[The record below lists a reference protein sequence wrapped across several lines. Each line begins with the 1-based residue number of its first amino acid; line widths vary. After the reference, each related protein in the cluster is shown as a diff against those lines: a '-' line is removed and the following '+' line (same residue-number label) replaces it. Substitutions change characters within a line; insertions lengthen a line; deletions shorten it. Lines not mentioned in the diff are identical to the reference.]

1 VILKPSAA
9 IESETSGGGPGF
21 TLIEVLMAIGVLS
34 IGILAVFSMQIS
46 AINGDAAA
54 RMRTEATIL
63 ASELAEEEMSLNYD
77 NVVPEGPA
85 KVGVYTWK
93 IDVHNDAPV
102 KSTKTI
108 NVTVCWRD
116 NYAAPD
122 SCTSAFGL
130 KRVTLDV
137 IRADI

>member
-1 VILKPSAA
+1 M
-9 IESETSGGGPGF
+9 
-21 TLIEVLMAIGVLS
+21 LMAIAIFS

-46 AINGDAAA
+46 AINGDASA

-63 ASELAEEEMSLNYD
+63 ASQLAEEEMSLNYN
-77 NVVPEGPA
+77 NVVPEGPT

-93 IDVHNDAPV
+93 IDVQNDAPMR
-102 KSTKTI
+102 STKTI

-130 KRVTLDV
+130 KSVTLDV
-137 IRADI
+137 VRADI

>member
-1 VILKPSAA
+1 MLLKPSAA
-9 IESETSGGGPGF
+9 IENEPSGGSLGY
-21 TLIEVLMAIGVLS
+21 TLIEMLMAIAIFS

-63 ASELAEEEMSLNYD
+63 ASELAEEQMSLNYD

-93 IDVHNDAPV
+93 IDVKNDSPMR
-102 KSTKTI
+102 STKTI

-116 NYAAPD
+116 NNPAPD

-130 KRVTLDV
+130 KAVTLDV
-137 IRADI
+137 VRADI

>member
-1 VILKPSAA
+1 MILKPSAA
-9 IESETSGGGPGF
+9 IENETSEGSPGY
-21 TLIEVLMAIGVLS
+21 TLIEILMAIAIFS

-46 AINGDAAA
+46 AINGDATA

-63 ASELAEEEMSLNYD
+63 ASQLAEEEMSLNYD
-77 NVVPEGPA
+77 NLVPEGPT

-93 IDVHNDAPV
+93 IDVQNDAPM

-116 NYAAPD
+116 NNAAPD

-130 KRVTLDV
+130 KSVTLDV
-137 IRADI
+137 VRADI

>member
-1 VILKPSAA
+1 MIPKPSAP
-9 IESETSGGGPGF
+9 IENERSGGSQGF
-21 TLIEVLMAIGVLS
+21 TLIEMLMAIAIFS

-63 ASELAEEEMSLNYD
+63 AAALAEEEMSLNYD
-77 NVVPEGPA
+77 NVVSEGPA

-93 IDVHNDAPV
+93 IDVQNDSPMT
-102 KSTKTI
+102 STKTI

-116 NYAAPD
+116 NQPAPD

-130 KRVTLDV
+130 KSVALNV
-137 IRADI
+137 VRADI